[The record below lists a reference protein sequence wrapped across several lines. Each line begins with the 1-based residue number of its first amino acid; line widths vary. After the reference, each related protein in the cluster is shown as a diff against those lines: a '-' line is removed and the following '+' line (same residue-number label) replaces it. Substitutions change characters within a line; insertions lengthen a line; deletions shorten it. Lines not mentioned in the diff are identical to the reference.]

1 MCFEQ
6 KLYIEQGLL
15 LELLLMPEMA
25 RLWNGDVKR
34 RVSERNSAVQEVSMA
49 EDCLVT
55 LVWDIYFHYKKFGDE
70 LGDGFWE
77 NFNRRFFN
85 KWKEKYPVLA
95 ERAREALNNAR
106 QLNAQLCRTIE
117 LSL

>member
-1 MCFEQ
+1 MN
-6 KLYIEQGLL
+6 
-15 LELLLMPEMA
+15 LET
-25 RLWNGDVKR
+25 
-34 RVSERNSAVQEVSMA
+34 VSGK
-49 EDCLVT
+49 T
-55 LVWDIYFHYKKFGDE
+55 LTAA
-70 LGDGFWE
+70 
-77 NFNRRFFN
+77 FN